1 MAVSLGRKIRRI
13 GLMPGKAK
21 DPSITPERK
30 EEIISELRTEA
41 KRKRQRIKR

>member
-30 EEIISELRTEA
+30 EEIISALRAEA
-41 KRKRQRIKR
+41 KSKRKK